1 VGENE
6 RTDMWAQLSSVRVKE
21 GKVDVVGK
29 AMEQLRT
36 FEQPES
42 GLLRTLVMQDQK
54 DPARVFVL
62 VVFESEEKARAR
74 ESDPRRQEG
83 LQSLRTSLA
92 EILDAAPEYTDMKV
106 IADLVP

>member
-1 VGENE
+1 
-6 RTDMWAQLSSVRVKE
+6 MWAQLSSIRVKE
-21 GKVDVVGK
+21 GTADVVGR
-29 AMEQLRT
+29 AMEHLRT

-42 GLLRTLVMQDQK
+42 GLLRTIVMQDQK

-74 ESDPRRQEG
+74 ETDPRRQEG
-83 LQSLRTSLA
+83 VQALRTSLA
-92 EILDAAPEYTDMKV
+92 EILDGALEYTDLNV